1 MSATREN
8 QDSSGV
14 HSTET
19 PSVAN
24 ESPANTDVAID
35 HDLLKRAVRGD
46 NKAFHAL
53 MDRHAPRLYR
63 LAVSLVGN
71 STDAED
77 VLQEAFTGVYR
88 GMGKF
93 EGRSSVKT
101 WITRIVFTQAAK
113 FHRDRAG
120 KSMAP
125 LVFDHASEDTGS
137 SHLEAKEELDAA
149 LAKLS
154 PEHREILVLREL
166 EGMSYEEMALVLG
179 VPRGTIESRLHRAR
193 NDLREKLLD
202 QERSGPRK

>member
-1 MSATREN
+1 MAT
-8 QDSSGV
+8 DGLAATSD
-14 HSTET
+14 
-19 PSVAN
+19 
-24 ESPANTDVAID
+24 TDID

-113 FHRDRAG
+113 YHRDRAG
-120 KSMAP
+120 KIMAP
-125 LVFDHASEDTGS
+125 LVMDHASDEDES

-149 LAKLS
+149 LARLS

-166 EGMSYEEMALVLG
+166 EGMSYEEMSLVLN

-193 NDLREKLLD
+193 NELREKLISL
-202 QERSGPRK
+202 EKPRPQK